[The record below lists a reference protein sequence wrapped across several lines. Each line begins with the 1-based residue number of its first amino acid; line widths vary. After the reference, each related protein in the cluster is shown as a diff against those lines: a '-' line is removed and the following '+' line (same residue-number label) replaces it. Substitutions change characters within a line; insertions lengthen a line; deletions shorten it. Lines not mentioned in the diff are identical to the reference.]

1 MAMQQLSKRSF
12 SEMIDLYKVYLE
24 NEKNAS
30 AKTIENY
37 SLRLGRFLE
46 FRGDAP
52 VGEISS
58 LDVLEF
64 RTKLLKR

>member
-1 MAMQQLSKRSF
+1 
-12 SEMIDLYKVYLE
+12 MIDLYKVYLE

-46 FRGDAP
+46 FRGNMP